1 MNTYFTRN
9 EFLEALFGAYLSRH
23 KGFIMVRTAKLG
35 DPKQGVRF
43 FPRVD
48 LLAKEQYP
56 DDENV
61 FYGVCPRENMKPGQE
76 SIRFLVALWAGLD
89 LAPNRYSGK
98 DGYFPG
104 PAQAAKAVRG
114 FPLSP
119 SIVVESGLGLHLYW
133 LFKEPV
139 EISAANGI
147 SDVLRRLSGHFLCK
161 APVRLDTVLRLPET
175 TNVRDP
181 VHPMRCTVKF
191 INAALRYSFADIL
204 KVDEELSKTVI
215 EPAQRTAAA
224 LKAAV
229 EAPAART
236 QTAISVPRPVAAV
249 PVQTAPPVDT
259 TPEVQTVFTT
269 ASASSGPD
277 SSAATASP
285 DTVDLLADKIADK
298 IIERIGDKLADKV
311 VEGLYK
317 RLGGPKK

>member
-23 KGFIMVRTAKLG
+23 KGFIMVRTARLG
-35 DPKQGVRF
+35 DPRQSVRY

-48 LLAKEQYP
+48 LLAKEPYA

-61 FYGVCPRENMKPGQE
+61 FYGVCPRENMKPGQDG
-76 SIRFLVALWAGLD
+76 IRFLVALWAGLD

-133 LFKEPV
+133 LFNEPV

-147 SDVLRRLSGHFLCK
+147 GGILRRLSGHFLCK
-161 APVRLDTVLRLPET
+161 APVRLDSVLRLPET
-175 TNVRDP
+175 TNLRDP
-181 VHPMRCTVKF
+181 AHPMRCTVKF

-204 KVDEELSKTVI
+204 KMDEELAKTLI
-215 EPAQRTAAA
+215 EPAQQTATPS
-224 LKAAV
+224 KAAV
-229 EAPAART
+229 EAPVAKT
-236 QTAISVPRPVAAV
+236 QPVISVPRPVTAV
-249 PVQTAPPVDT
+249 PVHTAPPVDT
-259 TPEVQTVFTT
+259 APEVQTVFTI
-269 ASASSGPD
+269 APVSSGPD
-277 SSAATASP
+277 SSAVTVSP

-298 IIERIGDKLADKV
+298 IIERIGDKLADQV